1 MRLSRSQRKT
11 AFTLIE
17 LLVVIGIIALL
28 ISILLPALNKA
39 RATADGVK
47 CLSNLRQLG
56 VCADMYA
63 VNNHGVIACC
73 GWFGYINN
81 VPAGTNWDLGP
92 NPGSTLA
99 TNPRYG
105 LWGASGGV
113 TSRLLVC
120 PTLVTS
126 GLIQDADDPYV
137 PSTGQFFR
145 SYGWNFLQEVESPY
159 ALILSHVKV
168 PTETVL
174 LTDIYTLAGNTH
186 IGNGGVFSYHPSN
199 ITNQSPYPTPQVNMP
214 DFQGR
219 HSGKGGVLWIDGHAS
234 LETPIYAPAGTSIIA
249 PMVAIRY
256 TAAQM
261 QKLNIGFLARNA
273 QELNSGLPIMDYYY
287 LPNKAAAFAPDFT
300 SYLDPTA
307 VQ

>member
-1 MRLSRSQRKT
+1 MRSHADQSDRG
-11 AFTLIE
+11 FTLIE
-17 LLVVIGIIALL
+17 LLVVIGIIAIL
-28 ISILLPALNKA
+28 IALLLPALTKA
-39 RATADGVK
+39 RAAADGTK

-56 VCADMYA
+56 ICASMYA
-63 VNNHGVIACC
+63 ANNRGVIACC
-73 GWFGYINN
+73 GWSGYVNN
-81 VPAGTNWDLGP
+81 VPDPTNWDLGA

-99 TNPRYG
+99 TNPKYG

-145 SYGWNFLQEVESPY
+145 SYGWNFLQEVEGPY

-174 LTDIYTLAGNTH
+174 LTDIYTLTGNSH
-186 IGNGGVFSYHPSN
+186 VGNGGVFSYHPSN
-199 ITNQSPYPTPQVNMP
+199 ITNLSPYPTAQVNMP
-214 DFQGR
+214 DFHGR

-234 LETPIYAPAGTSIIA
+234 LEPPIYAPDGTSIIA

-256 TAAQM
+256 SAAQM
-261 QKLNIGFLARNA
+261 KKLNIGFLARNA

-300 SYLDPTA
+300 SYMDPTA
-307 VQ
+307 IQ

>member
-1 MRLSRSQRKT
+1 MRSHAHQSDHG
-11 AFTLIE
+11 FTLIE

-28 ISILLPALNKA
+28 VALLLPALSKA
-39 RATADGVK
+39 RATADQTK

-56 VCADMYA
+56 ICANIYA
-63 VNNHGVIACC
+63 SNNRGVIACC
-73 GWFGYINN
+73 GWSGYINGT
-81 VPAGTNWDLGP
+81 PDPTNWDLGA
-92 NPGSTLA
+92 NPGSNLA

-159 ALILSHVKV
+159 ALILSRVKV
-168 PTETVL
+168 PTETAL
-174 LTDIYTLAGNTH
+174 LTDIYTLTGNSH
-186 IGNGGVFSYHPSN
+186 VGNGGVFSYHPSN

-214 DFQGR
+214 DFHGR
-219 HSGKGGVLWIDGHAS
+219 HSGKGGVLWLDGHAS
-234 LETPIYAPAGTSIIA
+234 LETPIYAPDGTAIVA
-249 PMVAIRY
+249 PMVAIKY

-261 QKLNIGFLARNA
+261 KKLNIGFLARNA

-300 SYLDPTA
+300 SYLDPNA
-307 VQ
+307 IQ